1 MSAISLLLFVAFGPV
16 RAAAQENWTHG
27 VPLEAYKPNY
37 FLMGQPETKIQGSLK
52 VRLIQDQNLYF
63 GYTQLMMWQMVRRD
77 PYIFDIKGYSQI
89 QVEDL
94 LKHARDAGISE
105 LMVPR
110 KIKQVASL
118 PLLGSGKTDYAAIQ
132 KLVIIA

>member
-1 MSAISLLLFVAFGPV
+1 VSAIFLLLFVAFGPV
-16 RAAAQENWTHG
+16 RAAAQENW
-27 VPLEAYKPNY
+27 K
-37 FLMGQPETKIQGSLK
+37 
-52 VRLIQDQNLYF
+52 DQNLYF